1 MLSATTKRNQVT
13 LNYQIFYKGQ
23 YCAPHT
29 KFYGNV
35 FFLNLCAMKMFGSQL
50 RMFSTRFF
58 LNFLGK
64 CKKMGWE
71 SMDCSGT
78 GNKGREGGD
87 TIANEEVALAK
98 DHQV

>member
-1 MLSATTKRNQVT
+1 MRSAYWVFGI
-13 LNYQIFYKGQ
+13 IFI
-23 YCAPHT
+23 
-29 KFYGNV
+29 
-35 FFLNLCAMKMFGSQL
+35 LNLCAMKMFGSQL

-78 GNKGREGGD
+78 SNKGREGGD
-87 TIANEEVALAK
+87 TIANEEVALTK